1 MFSIAFY
8 ALLLFINTLSIA
20 DEKQMLI
27 ERYPNNEECQWILN
41 VNFQSRI
48 VIEELINVEETFDN
62 IKSLNFFSVSRVIC
76 EGNYCFKVNISIVSI

>member
-27 ERYPNNEECQWILN
+27 ERYPNNEECQ
-41 VNFQSRI
+41 
-48 VIEELINVEETFDN
+48 
-62 IKSLNFFSVSRVIC
+62 
-76 EGNYCFKVNISIVSI
+76 

>member
-41 VNFQSRI
+41 VNF
-48 VIEELINVEETFDN
+48 
-62 IKSLNFFSVSRVIC
+62 
-76 EGNYCFKVNISIVSI
+76 